1 MQPSPNAKM
10 FLGALLVV
18 FGLVVL
24 VDFSLAKAVIYLFA
38 VLLVLLVAA

>member
-1 MQPSPNAKM
+1 MQLSPNTKM

-38 VLLVLLVAA
+38 VLLALLVAA

>member
-1 MQPSPNAKM
+1 MQSSPNAKM
-10 FLGALLVV
+10 FLGTLLVV

>member
-10 FLGALLVV
+10 FLGFILVV

-38 VLLVLLVAA
+38 VLLALLVAA